1 MKAIF
6 RVINRSDNML
16 QQYRNPTDIAT
27 FLCGRRIDNYMII
40 KSDDQGDR
48 LIALE
53 SGNIDAIKHQL
64 SIA

>member
-27 FLCGRRIDNYMII
+27 FLWDRRIDNYMII
-40 KSDDQGDR
+40 KSDDKGDR

-53 SGNIDAIKHQL
+53 SGDINTIKHQL

>member
-1 MKAIF
+1 MKVIF
-6 RVINRSDNML
+6 RVINRSDSML
-16 QQYRNPTDIAT
+16 QQYRNPADIAM

-40 KSDDQGDR
+40 KSDDKGDR
-48 LIALE
+48 LVVLE

>member
-16 QQYRNPTDIAT
+16 QQYRNPTDIAI
-27 FLCGRRIDNYMII
+27 FLWGRRIDNYMII
-40 KSDDQGDR
+40 KSDDKGDR

-53 SGNIDAIKHQL
+53 SGNINTIKHQL

>member
-6 RVINRSDNML
+6 RVINRSDSML
-16 QQYRNPTDIAT
+16 QQYRNPTDITT
-27 FLCGRRIDNYMII
+27 FLWGRRIDNYMII